1 MSWLKRAMK
10 GKSRCAKNAVNGDY
24 VLLNIVLM
32 SLGLSREMRGVLR
45 KVSISRG
52 RGEMDSGFANLRI
65 VYK

>member
-1 MSWLKRAMK
+1 M
-10 GKSRCAKNAVNGDY
+10 NGDY